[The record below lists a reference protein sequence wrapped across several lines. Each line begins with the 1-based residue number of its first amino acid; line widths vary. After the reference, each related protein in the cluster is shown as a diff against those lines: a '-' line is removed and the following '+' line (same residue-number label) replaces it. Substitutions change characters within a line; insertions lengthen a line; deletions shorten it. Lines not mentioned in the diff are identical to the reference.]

1 MRYTLL
7 LPICL
12 VILAACA
19 SKNVAPPLPADANQF
34 ASTRSPV
41 PSVAATT
48 APTVVTP
55 SITPAPP
62 TAASRATV
70 ADQYRAWMEEAR
82 VRHPYSESVDQMWEV
97 MICESAGKSDLVA
110 GPYNGLFQYSQET
123 WQADWNPYRDQSI
136 LDPQA
141 QIFATAKAWH
151 DGHQSWWG
159 CYRG

>member
-55 SITPAPP
+55 SITSAPP
-62 TAASRATV
+62 TAAPPATV

-82 VRHPYSESVDQMWEV
+82 VRHPYNESVDQMWEV
-97 MICESAGKSDLVA
+97 MICESSGKFDLVA
-110 GPYNGLFQYSQET
+110 GPYNGLFQYSQ
-123 WQADWNPYRDQSI
+123 
-136 LDPQA
+136 
-141 QIFATAKAWH
+141 
-151 DGHQSWWG
+151 
-159 CYRG
+159 